1 MFDARCPVL
10 TGLVLLGLSI
20 APARSDVAWTL
31 QERLEGKVAFQDG
44 GLVVG
49 AGDAA
54 RSVRWDDLL
63 LVVRGTGAKDVR
75 PLQAVRMLSGEVFG
89 GDVISCTARSVR
101 LRSWLLGQRQLD
113 SNLVRAVVF
122 DTDALPAE
130 RTEKAEKA
138 EKAEKPRTLYRRDGP
153 PLPGELLA
161 VYEDRLTLNGPLGV
175 MAVPLENVTHY
186 VYNVPAAPGAAG
198 DDEVRLTDGS
208 VLVGALALHGDGL
221 EVRHGILGSLKI
233 PIEKVRAIVRRPAS
247 VVYLTEPAKDCVKTF
262 PLIQARP
269 APSSTRPGAT
279 GKRPEGNGTN
289 GTLLSPAE
297 AERLGCIHAIRLQPR
312 MAVRYALPASSA
324 GGPKTTFRATLA
336 GVDGAREAVKVSVRA
351 DGPTGFQEQVVPSAK
366 AVPVNVDVTGAKEL
380 VIEVDFA
387 ERFVFPSGVVLC
399 DPHLIRGG
407 PG

>member
-89 GDVISCTARSVR
+89 GDVTSCTARSVR

-122 DTDALPAE
+122 DTDALPAGN
-130 RTEKAEKA
+130 AEKA
-138 EKAEKPRTLYRRDGP
+138 ERPRTLYRRDGP

-186 VYNVPAAPGAAG
+186 VYNVPTAPGAAG
-198 DDEVRLTDGS
+198 DEVRLTDGS
-208 VLVGALALHGDGL
+208 VLAGALALHGDSL

-262 PLIQARP
+262 PLIRARP
-269 APSSTRPGAT
+269 ASSSTGPGDT

-289 GTLLSPAE
+289 GTLLAPAE

-312 MAVRYALPASSA
+312 MAVRYALPPSSA
-324 GGPKTTFRATLA
+324 GAPKTTFRATLA

-366 AVPVNVDVTGAKEL
+366 AVPVNVDVTGAREL

-387 ERFVFPSGVVLC
+387 ERVVFPSGVVLC